1 MSIEEISVHELH
13 ALGSDVTIVDVRE
26 VHEWEQARLPHARH
40 VALGTVPDRLDS
52 FDGAPTYVM
61 CQVGGRSMRA
71 CEFAAAH
78 GHSVVNVAGGMIAW
92 IDAGFEIESGSDV

>member
-1 MSIEEISVHELH
+1 VSIEEISVHELH
-13 ALGSDVTIVDVRE
+13 ALGSDATIVDVRE
-26 VHEWEQARLPHARH
+26 THEWEQAHVSHARH
-40 VALGTVPDRLDS
+40 VALGTVPDRLDD

-71 CEFAAAH
+71 CEFAAAS

-92 IDAGFEIESGSDV
+92 LEAGFEIESGSDV

>member
-1 MSIEEISVHELH
+1 MSIEEISVHDLHELG
-13 ALGSDVTIVDVRE
+13 ADVTIVDVRE
-26 VHEWEQARLPHARH
+26 DHEWEQARVPHARH
-40 VALGTVPDRLDS
+40 VVLGTVPDRLDS
-52 FDGAPTYVM
+52 FHGDPTYVI

-71 CEFAAAH
+71 CEFAAAR